1 MKKTLAIILCA
12 LLSLSLFACGN
23 EAQKTTNPAT
33 QIIET
38 TAPVNA
44 ETQAVPATDAP
55 TEAPTT
61 PAVTKL
67 SPLEAVNIYLDNASL
82 WEKDAEEFYM
92 AGFYY
97 LFLDLDFDG
106 VSELVT
112 TEVQGTGRF
121 STNRY
126 FRINENKEI
135 EEIEVDTSIGDSSC
149 DFFMDDSPV
158 LLKNNST
165 GEYKYIVKDYIR
177 AGGGMD
183 FTAERELAYA
193 DGKISETNL
202 FSYERIDEAVSG
214 TGETQEFYK
223 VYSLE
228 NKDVDKS
235 EYETLRNEYF
245 AEYTDLDL
253 EVELVDGYEYYESED
268 KFNLLYDAYTD
279 FEYDGF
285 NYHLESQ
292 VD

>member
-44 ETQAVPATDAP
+44 ETQAVPATEAP

-67 SPLEAVNIYLDNASL
+67 SPLEAVNIYLDNASV

-149 DFFMDDSPV
+149 DFFMEDSPV

-193 DGKISETNL
+193 NGKIFETNL
-202 FSYERIDEAVSG
+202 FSIERIDAGVSSS
-214 TGETQEFYK
+214 GETEEFYK
-223 VYSLE
+223 VYNPE
-228 NKDVDKS
+228 TKDVDKA
-235 EYETLRNEYF
+235 EYESLRNEYF
-245 AEYTDLDL
+245 AQFIDVDLD
-253 EVELVDGYEYYESED
+253 VETVDGMEYFEASD
-268 KFNLLYDAYTD
+268 KFALLLDAYTD
-279 FEYDGF
+279 FSFDGF
-285 NYHLESQ
+285 EFE
-292 VD
+292 D